1 VSRGSRRCSAD
12 ATIATPLERGH
23 QGALAGI
30 AAACQQRE
38 KRKRGSEV
46 RKSRQQLSHRASH
59 HIAVRSPVVSGG
71 MHALPLAVSTDL
83 EDVLQLGPLLLLALL
98 YARRVRTLAGRS
110 SIGSGHPV
118 PGWRQACFYGGLV
131 TIAASLTSLGGA
143 SQDLLYMH
151 MVEHLLVGDIA
162 ALLIVLGLTGPLIA
176 PILKI
181 KLFDRLRVLS
191 HPAIAFPLWAID
203 LYVWHI
209 PTLYQ
214 AALRHGGVHALE
226 HAMFLAFGVN
236 MWMCLVGPLPT
247 PGWFGNLGR
256 LFYIVAVR
264 LAGTVLG
271 NIFLWSGTVFYPFYS
286 HGDAVHHIS
295 PLADQNIAGAIMMVE
310 ESFLTL
316 GLFCW
321 LFLRAARE
329 GEERQNLL
337 DYAQLHGLELSDERA
352 ARAVAAGRGAEL
364 KRRLEGRAEAIE
376 PVERA

>member
-1 VSRGSRRCSAD
+1 
-12 ATIATPLERGH
+12 
-23 QGALAGI
+23 
-30 AAACQQRE
+30 
-38 KRKRGSEV
+38 
-46 RKSRQQLSHRASH
+46 
-59 HIAVRSPVVSGG
+59 
-71 MHALPLAVSTDL
+71 MHTLPLAVSTDL
-83 EDVLQLGPLLLLALL
+83 EDVVQVGPLLLFALL
-98 YARRVRTLAGRS
+98 YARRVRTLART
-110 SIGSGHPV
+110 GHPV
-118 PGWRQACFYGGLV
+118 SGWRQGCFYGGLV
-131 TIAASLTSLGGA
+131 TIAAPLTSLGGA

-214 AALRHGGVHALE
+214 AALRHSGVHALE

-364 KRRLEGRAEAIE
+364 KRRLEGRIEAVE
-376 PVERA
+376 PVEPA